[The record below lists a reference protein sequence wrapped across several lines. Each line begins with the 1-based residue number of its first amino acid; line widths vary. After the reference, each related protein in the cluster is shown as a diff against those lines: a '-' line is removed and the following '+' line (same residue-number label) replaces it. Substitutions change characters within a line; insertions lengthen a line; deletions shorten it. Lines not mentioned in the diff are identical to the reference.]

1 MLYNSELVWT
11 SYRHAY
17 MARKT
22 TFSLR
27 VEGKTHTYGNSS
39 NLWGFF
45 KGKKPTVE
53 MPS

>member
-1 MLYNSELVWT
+1 MQNMLYNAELVWT

-22 TFSLR
+22 TFS
-27 VEGKTHTYGNSS
+27 
-39 NLWGFF
+39 
-45 KGKKPTVE
+45 PTVKHKSHTGGNYSNFFEVILE